1 MTNVLLMIA
10 LIGQPKLSQAGC
22 AQVVDMLI
30 EIEVKEIE
38 KDSSIRPSEELK
50 IIKKWARD
58 CRSHWLHYR
67 AALDEETK

>member
-22 AQVVDMLI
+22 TQVVDMLI

-38 KDSSIRPSEELK
+38 KDSSIKPSEELK
-50 IIKKWARD
+50 TIKKWARD
-58 CRSHWLHYR
+58 CRTGYR
-67 AALDEETK
+67 AALDEVSK